1 MPSSANKFLKNKLE
15 LFIVDTFLFIN
26 AKDLKILK
34 SIILE
39 NLTKSLIVHI

>member
-15 LFIVDTFLFIN
+15 LFILETFLFIS
-26 AKDLKILK
+26 AKELKILK
-34 SIILE
+34 FIILE